1 MERAQELPANTAGRI
16 ALVAHAPGF
25 ADEAYFTRRFKQWV
39 GISPRAYRDSMRASI
54 AAER

>member
-1 MERAQELPANTAGRI
+1 MERAQELLANTAGRI
-16 ALVAHAPGF
+16 AEVVHASGF
-25 ADEAYFTRRFKQWV
+25 ADEAYFTRRFRQWV